1 MEENFFDFVPK
12 NGKGVV
18 ERMFLRRP
26 LPVLFI
32 FYEKGYCYE
41 HNHKRFWN
49 ERFQRFCYEGTFA
62 QRDV

>member
-18 ERMFLRRP
+18 CFYDAFA
-26 LPVLFI
+26 VLFI

-49 ERFQRFCYEGTFA
+49 ERFQRFCYE
-62 QRDV
+62 